1 MEWYEAGALML
12 GMVLVLMA
20 LGLPVALAF
29 MAANMV
35 GVFVFMGGFIGIEQL
50 IDNTSDSLSI
60 FLLVTVP
67 LFIMMGNIFF
77 HTGLATPVFDALDAL
92 FGRIPGRLSYV
103 TVAGGTVFAALSGSS
118 IANTAMMGSL
128 MVPEMNERGYKRHM
142 SIGPVIGSGGLAIL
156 IPPSALAVLL
166 GSLAEINVGALLIAG
181 ILPGLLLA
189 ALYALLIYAQ
199 VKIDPSAAPS
209 YDAPSLSWTTKL
221 QLIAVNV
228 LPMGLVIFFV
238 VGFIILGIATPTES
252 AAFGVLGTL
261 ILAGFYG
268 RLNWTAIYKSL
279 EGSLKVTVMVLF
291 IILGSLTFSQIFA
304 FSGATGGFIAWAT
317 EFSLAPVVVVLAM
330 FGVLLI
336 FGMFVDAVSM
346 LLITLPVF
354 MPLAVAVGYD
364 PIWFGIVMLLA
375 IEMSA
380 TTPPFGL
387 LLYVMLGVAPRGND
401 VSPSRARQLS
411 FSGLRRDPLYCVDI
425 VSKSRTVPAEPDQ
438 NLVATNASL

>member
-189 ALYALLIYAQ
+189 ALYGLLIYTQ
-199 VKIDPSAAPS
+199 VKLDPSAAPS
-209 YDAPSLSWTTKL
+209 YDAPLLSWTTKL
-221 QLIAVNV
+221 RLIAVNV

-261 ILAGFYG
+261 ILAGFYR
-268 RLNWTAIYKSL
+268 RLNWTVIYKSL

-354 MPLAVAVGYD
+354 MPLAIAVGYD

-387 LLYVMLGVAPRGND
+387 LLYVMLGVAPRGTTFPQVVRASFPFLVCD
-401 VSPSRARQLS
+401 AILFTALILFPSLA
-411 FSGLRRDPLYCVDI
+411 LYLPSLI
-425 VSKSRTVPAEPDQ
+425 RT
-438 NLVATNASL
+438 